1 MEAAAELGIQFIV
14 LDRPN
19 PLGNRIIAGGVI
31 EPDCASFIGDYGLP
45 MRYGMTPG
53 EVGNYFIA
61 YRNLS
66 LDYMVI
72 KLKEYGRDM
81 LFSPNQTAVECTVSS
96 APGFYLH
103 DLLFRRLCGRRI
115 QYQRGQGNAAS
126 VSDLWRALYRY
137 G

>member
-1 MEAAAELGIQFIV
+1 MGLSLIHIC
-14 LDRPN
+14 
-19 PLGNRIIAGGVI
+19 VI

-66 LDYMVI
+66 LDYMII

-81 LFSPNQTAVECTVSS
+81 LFPQTRQPWNC
-96 APGFYLH
+96 
-103 DLLFRRLCGRRI
+103 LLYTSRC
-115 QYQRGQGNAAS
+115 
-126 VSDLWRALYRY
+126 V
-137 G
+137 